1 MRYIGS
7 KKLLLADI
15 ERVIDE
21 NIKDAESF
29 CDIFSGTV
37 CVGDYF
43 KKRYKIITNDLLYFS
58 FCIQKA
64 LIENNNVPD
73 FKKLGF
79 SPVEYFNNLNTD
91 KLNDLPQENR
101 FCVNNYS
108 PSGSRMYLSENN
120 ALKIDFIRNKIND
133 WRDKCIISE
142 SEYYY
147 LIAVLVEAIPFVSNI
162 SGTYG
167 AYNKF
172 WDKRSMNDLVL
183 KDIEIFDNKKENRA
197 YNLDGNELVKQIS
210 GDILYIDPPYNKR
223 QYSSNYHLLE
233 TVAKYDNPN
242 LKGVT
247 GLRENEIKSDYC
259 KKNVVLKTFEDLI
272 KNAKFKHIILS
283 YSSEGIMAVNDI
295 ESVLRKYGT
304 DYKLYEI
311 DYRRFKSMGKCKQE
325 GNLKELIFYVRKGV

>member
-7 KKLLLADI
+7 KKLLLGDI
-15 ERVIDE
+15 GRVIDE
-21 NIKDAESF
+21 NIKNAGTF

-43 KKRYKIITNDLLYFS
+43 KKKYKIITNDLLYFS

-64 LIENNNVPD
+64 IIENNSSPK
-73 FKKLGF
+73 FEKLGF
-79 SPVEYFNNLNTD
+79 NPVEYFNALSS
-91 KLNDLPQENR
+91 KELEQLSLKKR
-101 FCVNNYS
+101 FCVNNFS
-108 PSGSRMYLSENN
+108 PAGNRMYLSESN

-133 WRDKCIISE
+133 WMGKSLINE
-142 SEYYY
+142 GEYYY
-147 LIAVLVEAIPFVSNI
+147 LIAVLIEAIPFVSNI

-172 WDKRSMNDLVL
+172 WDKRSLKNLVL
-183 KDIEIFDNKKENRA
+183 RNIEISDNKKENKA
-197 YNLDGNELVKQIS
+197 YNLDGNELIKQIS

-233 TVAKYDNPN
+233 TVAKYDFPT

-247 GLRENEIKSDYC
+247 GLRENETKSDYC
-259 KKNVVLKTFEDLI
+259 KKNAVLTSFEDLI
-272 KNAKFKHIILS
+272 KNAQFKHIIVS
-283 YSSEGIMAVNDI
+283 YSTEGIMGVNDM
-295 ESVLRKYGT
+295 ESVLQKYGK

-311 DYRRFKSMGKCKQE
+311 DYRRFKSRETSLKHK
-325 GNLKELIFYVRKGV
+325 LKELMFYIRKDM

>member
-21 NIKDAESF
+21 NVKDAETF

-58 FCIQKA
+58 YCIQRA
-64 LIENNNVPD
+64 VIENNFVPN
-73 FKKLGF
+73 FEKLGF
-79 SPVEYFNNLNTD
+79 NPIEYFNNLKETD
-91 KLNDLPQENR
+91 LETLTREKR

-108 PSGSRMYLSENN
+108 PCGSRMYLSEVN
-120 ALKIDFIRNKIND
+120 ALKTDFIRNKIND
-133 WRDKCIISE
+133 WRAE
-142 SEYYY
+142 SLINEAEYFY
-147 LIAVLVEAIPFVSNI
+147 LIAVLIEAIPFVSNI

-172 WDKRSMNDLVL
+172 WDKRSLKDITL
-183 KDIEIFDNKKENRA
+183 KDIEISDNKKENKS
-197 YNLDGNELVKQIS
+197 YNLDGNELIKQIS

-233 TVAKYDNPN
+233 TVAKYDNPE

-247 GLRENEIKSDYC
+247 GLRENETKSNYC
-259 KKNVVLKTFEDLI
+259 KKNVVLKSFEDLI
-272 KNAKFKHIILS
+272 KNANFKHIIIS
-283 YSSEGIMAVNDI
+283 YSTEGLMGIDDI
-295 ESVLRKYGT
+295 EKILCKYGT

-311 DYRRFKSMGKCKQE
+311 DYRRFKSRETNSKHK
-325 GNLKELIFYVRKGV
+325 LKELMFYIRKDV

>member
-21 NIKDAESF
+21 NIACAQTF

-58 FCIQKA
+58 YCIQRA
-64 LIENNNVPD
+64 VIENNTVPV
-73 FKKLGF
+73 FEKLGF
-79 SPVEYFNNLNTD
+79 NPTEYFNNL
-91 KLNDLPQENR
+91 KESDLETLSKEKR
-101 FCVNNYS
+101 FCVNNFS
-108 PSGSRMYLSENN
+108 PVGSRMYLSEKN

-133 WRDKCIISE
+133 WRGKGLINDA
-142 SEYYY
+142 EYFY
-147 LIAVLVEAIPFVSNI
+147 LLAVLIEAIPFVSNI

-172 WDKRSMNDLVL
+172 WDKRSLKDLTL
-183 KDIEIFDNKKENRA
+183 KDIEIFDNKKENKS
-197 YNLDGNELVKQIS
+197 YNLDGNELIKQIS
-210 GDILYIDPPYNKR
+210 GDVLYIDPPYNKR

-233 TVAKYDNPN
+233 TVAKYDEPE

-247 GLRENEIKSDYC
+247 GLRENETKSDYC
-259 KKNVVLKTFEDLI
+259 KKNAVLKSFEALI
-272 KNAKFKHIILS
+272 KNAKFKHIIMS
-283 YSSEGIMAVNDI
+283 YSTEGLMGVYDI
-295 ESVLRKYGT
+295 ETVLRKYGM

-311 DYRRFKSMGKCKQE
+311 DYRRFKSRETSSKEK
-325 GNLKELIFYVRKGV
+325 LKELIFYVRKDV